1 MTGLKTKVGKLIWAV
16 VLIAL
21 AAGFCW
27 LAQKDIEDPNVKN
40 AVLHNIFVVLLVAV
54 ALGYL
59 FYRIFSRPVTK
70 PKRGPAEN
78 EKTKP
83 LPDENYARYITRLE
97 ERVQKLSAKLTDA
110 NTKVEAE
117 IASRPLDQRKLQERV
132 KHLNCFYGL
141 SKILN
146 RPQITL
152 DQILQETTELIRIA
166 YRYPDITC
174 VRITLDGVHYKTDN
188 FQKSELSQYVPINV
202 HEEKAGA
209 IEVYYLGKQLQDQQ
223 CPFLK
228 EEHDLLNAVA
238 LRLGR
243 LTERKR
249 AGEKLQLFRGLIDR
263 SNDCIFVIEPK
274 WGRILDANDT
284 ACDSLGYDRE
294 KLLEVTIK
302 DIADSIADDN
312 AWQDHVEQLKI
323 KGDIIIQGSHK
334 RKNGTTFPVEMSLKL
349 VSQAKTDYIIAITR
363 DITERKRAEEIQA
376 ELIQELKDFAYIV
389 SHDLKAPLRG
399 IKTLADW
406 LSTDY
411 ADRFDQEGKEQMDLL
426 LRRVARMH
434 NLIDGVLQYSRVG
447 RIKEGLV
454 SVDLNELIP
463 DVIDMVAPPENIE
476 ITVENQLP
484 VIQSEPTR
492 ITQVFENL
500 LSNAIKY
507 MDKPHGLIRI
517 TCVEENGFYKFSV
530 ADNGPGI
537 EEKHFEKIFRIF
549 QTLTSRDEFEST
561 GIGLT
566 VIKKI
571 VELYGGKIWLKS
583 KPGEGTT
590 FFFTFP
596 KQKKELTDAKLQAN
610 IAC

>member
-21 AAGFCW
+21 AAVFCW

-40 AVLHNIFVVLLVAV
+40 AVLHNIFVALLAAV

-70 PKRGPAEN
+70 PRRSPGEK
-78 EKTKP
+78 EKTKL

-97 ERVQKLSAKLTDA
+97 ERVQKLSAQLTDA
-110 NTKVEAE
+110 NAKVEVE
-117 IASRPLDQRKLQERV
+117 IASRPLDQRKLEERV

-141 SKILN
+141 AKILN

-188 FQKSELSQYVPINV
+188 FQKSELSQYAPINV

-223 CPFLK
+223 CPFLE
-228 EEHDLLNAVA
+228 EEHDLLNAVV

-243 LTERKR
+243 LTEQKR

-263 SNDCIFVIEPK
+263 SNDCIFAIEPK

-284 ACDSLGYDRE
+284 ACDSLEYDRE
-294 KLLEVTIK
+294 RLLEVTIE
-302 DIADSIADDN
+302 DIEDSIADDN
-312 AWQDHVEQLKI
+312 AWQDLVEQLNI

-334 RKNGTTFPVEMSLKL
+334 RRNGTTFPVEMSLKL

-363 DITERKRAEEIQA
+363 DITERKQAEERQA
-376 ELIQELKDFAYIV
+376 ELIQELKDFAYII

-406 LSTDY
+406 LSIDY

-426 LRRVARMH
+426 LKRVTRMH

-454 SVDLNELIP
+454 PVDLNELIP

-476 ITVENQLP
+476 IKVDNQLP

-500 LSNAIKY
+500 LSNAVKY
-507 MDKPHGLIRI
+507 MDKPQGLIRI

-571 VELYGGKIWLKS
+571 VEIYGGKIWLKS
-583 KPGEGTT
+583 KPPEGTT

-596 KQKKELTDAKLQAN
+596 KQKEELTDAELQAN

>member
-1 MTGLKTKVGKLIWAV
+1 MAGLKTKVGKLIWVV
-16 VLIAL
+16 VLITL
-21 AAGFCW
+21 AAVFCW

-40 AVLHNIFVVLLVAV
+40 AVLHNIFVALLAAV

-70 PKRGPAEN
+70 PRRRPGEK
-78 EKTKP
+78 EKTKL
-83 LPDENYARYITRLE
+83 LPDENYARYIARLE
-97 ERVQKLSAKLTDA
+97 ERVQKLSAQLTDA
-110 NTKVEAE
+110 NAKVEAE
-117 IASRPLDQRKLQERV
+117 IASRPVDQRKLQERV

-152 DQILQETTELIRIA
+152 DQILQETTELIRSA

-188 FQKSELSQYVPINV
+188 FQKSELSQHVPINV

-223 CPFLK
+223 CPFLE

-243 LTERKR
+243 LTEQKR

-263 SNDCIFVIEPK
+263 SNDCIFVIGPK

-284 ACDSLGYDRE
+284 ACDSLGYGCE
-294 KLLEVTIK
+294 QLLEVTIK
-302 DIADSIADDN
+302 DIEDSIADDN
-312 AWQDHVEQLKI
+312 AWQDLVEQLKI

-363 DITERKRAEEIQA
+363 DITERKQAEEIQA
-376 ELIQELKDFAYIV
+376 ELIQELKDFAYII

-426 LRRVARMH
+426 LKRVVRMH

-447 RIKEGLV
+447 RIKEELV
-454 SVDLNELIP
+454 PVDLNELIP
-463 DVIDMVAPPENIE
+463 NVIDMVAPPENIE

-484 VIQSEPTR
+484 VIESEPTR

-500 LSNAIKY
+500 LSNAVKY
-507 MDKPHGLIRI
+507 MDKPQGLIRI
-517 TCVEENGFYKFSV
+517 ACVEENGFYKFSV

-596 KQKKELTDAKLQAN
+596 KQKEELTDAKLQAN

>member
-21 AAGFCW
+21 VAGFCW
-27 LAQKDIEDPNVKN
+27 LAQRDIEDPNVKN
-40 AVLHNIFVVLLVAV
+40 AVLHNIFVALLAAV

-70 PKRGPAEN
+70 PKRGPAEK
-78 EKTKP
+78 EKTKL
-83 LPDENYARYITRLE
+83 LPDENYARYIARLE

-110 NTKVEAE
+110 NAKVEVE

-152 DQILQETTELIRIA
+152 DQILQETTELIRNA

-223 CPFLK
+223 CPFL
-228 EEHDLLNAVA
+228 EEEDDLLNAVA
-238 LRLGR
+238 LSLGR

-263 SNDCIFVIEPK
+263 SNDCIFAIEPK

-284 ACDSLGYDRE
+284 ACESLGYGCE
-294 KLLEVTIK
+294 QLLEVTIK
-302 DIADSIADDN
+302 DIEDSIADDN
-312 AWQDHVEQLKI
+312 AWQDLVEQLKI

-363 DITERKRAEEIQA
+363 DITERKQAEERQA
-376 ELIQELKDFAYIV
+376 ELIQELKDFAYII

-411 ADRFDQEGKEQMDLL
+411 ADRFDNEGKEQMDLL
-426 LRRVARMH
+426 LKRVTRMH

-447 RIKEGLV
+447 RIKEEMV
-454 SVDLNELIP
+454 PVDLNELIP
-463 DVIDMVAPPENIE
+463 NVIDMVAPPENIE
-476 ITVENQLP
+476 IKVEDQLP
-484 VIQSEPTR
+484 LIQSEPTR
-492 ITQVFENL
+492 IMQVFENL
-500 LSNAIKY
+500 LSNAVKY
-507 MDKPHGLIRI
+507 MDKPRGLIKI
-517 TCVEENGFYKFSV
+517 ACVEENGFYEFSV

-549 QTLTSRDEFEST
+549 QTLASRDEFEST

-596 KQKKELTDAKLQAN
+596 KQKEELTDAKLQAN